1 MTDHDHTDDR
11 DRDRDRDSDH
21 DATDADRD
29 AADPDPDPE
38 PDPGR
43 TTDPT
48 AGPTTGSTGATAR
61 ETVSWDLPPGVPVHE
76 CDRCGRPFADPDFL
90 ALHRGL
96 AHWADLS
103 ETERGAYWD
112 AVETERADLRR
123 FRIVALGGLVVLYF
137 GFLILY
143 AVAT

>member
-1 MTDHDHTDDR
+1 VTDHDHDHDR
-11 DRDRDRDSDH
+11 DRH
-21 DATDADRD
+21 GATDADRD
-29 AADPDPDPE
+29 GTAPDPD
-38 PDPGR
+38 R
-43 TTDPT
+43 PT
-48 AGPTTGSTGATAR
+48 AESTGRSTGSAGPSAR
-61 ETVSWDLPPGVPVHE
+61 ETVSWDLPAGAPAHE
-76 CDRCGRPFADPDFL
+76 CERCGRPFADPDFL

-96 AHWADLS
+96 AHWTDLS
-103 ETERGAYWD
+103 EPERETYWS